1 MSYSFI
7 DRSPN
12 SRENRMNSCCVLSTD
27 ASRNKFNVDAIVFV
41 SQKKKHIHLSLKKP
55 LYKYPDHRIN

>member
-1 MSYSFI
+1 
-7 DRSPN
+7 
-12 SRENRMNSCCVLSTD
+12 MNSCCVLLTD

-41 SQKKKHIHLSLKKP
+41 SQKKKHIHLSLKKL